1 MRPIPLPLS
10 TLGSALG
17 ALLSLACANP
27 PPFPFGNL
35 PFLTPPLDS
44 PREQPAQQPAPAP
57 RSEHYVVQT
66 GDTLYSIARSQGT
79 SVEALEHANALS
91 DPDRLVVGQQL
102 VVPSPGA
109 KPTPTLATVRP
120 RPRVPRTV
128 ATAAATP
135 PPARAAAP
143 ATPASKALLPVDCAI
158 LDTGES
164 LRGAHFEQAL
174 AEAKAARSMLRPLES
189 EPGVAERT
197 ARLEVL
203 AGMAE
208 IALGH
213 EVAARA
219 SFARALD
226 ADPRL
231 RLEPNAVSPKIL
243 RIFEETRAERPEQ
256 QARR

>member
-1 MRPIPLPLS
+1 MRPIPLS
-10 TLGSALG
+10 FSALGSALG

-27 PPFPFGNL
+27 PPFPFQNL
-35 PFLTPPLDS
+35 PFLSPPLDS
-44 PREQPAQQPAPAP
+44 PREQPAQQPAPPP
-57 RSEHYVVQT
+57 RNEHYVVQT

-79 SVEALEHANALS
+79 SVAALEQANALV
-91 DPDRLVVGQQL
+91 DPDRLVVGQLL
-102 VVPSPGA
+102 VLPSPGA
-109 KPTPTLATVRP
+109 KPMPTTARP
-120 RPRVPRTV
+120 RPRVARTV
-128 ATAAATP
+128 ATAAAAP
-135 PPARAAAP
+135 PPARATAP
-143 ATPASKALLPVDCAI
+143 ARPASKALLPVDCAI

-164 LRGAHFEQAL
+164 LRSARFEQAL
-174 AEAKAARSMLRPLES
+174 SEAKAARSLLRPLES
-189 EPGVAERT
+189 QPGAAERT

-208 IALGH
+208 VALGH
-213 EVAARA
+213 DVAARA

-226 ADPRL
+226 ADPLL